1 MKAPSCNHVI
11 PSKYKF
17 FGKFSSVHSMLIT
30 HDIRNLFI
38 FYVDLHEIGSLF
50 LILYF
55 ALSFLFLFVFNPCI
69 RVLL

>member
-17 FGKFSSVHSMLIT
+17 FGKYSSEHSMLIT

-38 FYVDLHEIGSLF
+38 FYVDLHVIGSLF